1 MTPDAAM
8 IRDAARQASVC
19 SARFRLPLRTRLWQ
33 GAAGEMAGFGTG
45 SSMDFQDHRPYFPGD
60 DPRHINWQAYARTGQ
75 YTMKLFREET
85 RPTVDVLFDVTPSMF
100 VTAAKAR
107 RSLELFHFAVENALH
122 CGASVEARLLDAGAA
137 HLVPLAAVHAADWHT
152 HLPAPTAKF
161 LPTPASVPLRQ
172 GGLRIF
178 ISDLLFPGEPTPW
191 MRALTGRGGAAI
203 VLAPFAPE
211 EEAAPEW
218 SGTCDFVDIE
228 TAARHTRFLDP
239 GTLRRYQAAYLA
251 HFQTWKDHARRFHVP
266 LAAVSAAGSLETA
279 LGAEALAVQAV
290 EPAA

>member
-1 MTPDAAM
+1 ML
-8 IRDAARQASVC
+8 REAARQASAC
-19 SARFRLPLRTRLWQ
+19 AARFRLPLRTRLWQ

-100 VTAAKAR
+100 LTPAKAR
-107 RSLELFHFAVENALH
+107 RAVELFHFAVASAQH
-122 CGASVEARLLDAGAA
+122 CGAGVAVHLLAAGAT
-137 HLVPLAAVHAADWHT
+137 HFVPLEAVNAADWLP
-152 HLPAPTAKF
+152 HLPRATAEFMPAPAT
-161 LPTPASVPLRQ
+161 VPLRQ
-172 GGLRIF
+172 GGLRIL

-211 EEAAPEW
+211 EAAPEW
-218 SGTCDFVDIE
+218 SGTCDFIDIE
-228 TAARHTRFLDP
+228 TTARQTRFLDS
-239 GTLRRYQAAYLA
+239 GTLRRYRAAYTA
-251 HFQTWKDHARRFHVP
+251 HFQTWKDHARRFHLP
-266 LAAVSAAGSLETA
+266 LAAVPAEGSLEAA
-279 LGAEALAVQAV
+279 LSLEALAVQAV
-290 EPAA
+290 EPAT